1 MVSARVYIAKGNH
14 FIPIISTAFLSNSF
28 ALLRIVIHLP
38 RRPTWATEKLD
49 SAKDLRRSMDQSYT
63 PKEPVRL
70 QGVTIMK
77 LVGGLFLKPLGIA
90 RIQQANL
97 KAWRLT
103 KTKKVLLKPSL
114 NLHMVTVDK
123 N

>member
-1 MVSARVYIAKGNH
+1 
-14 FIPIISTAFLSNSF
+14 
-28 ALLRIVIHLP
+28 
-38 RRPTWATEKLD
+38 
-49 SAKDLRRSMDQSYT
+49 MDQSYT

-77 LVGGLFLKPLGIA
+77 LVAGLFLKPLGIA
-90 RIQQANL
+90 RIQQANV

-123 N
+123 NSSSLVPTYRNLQLSLNLTNVC